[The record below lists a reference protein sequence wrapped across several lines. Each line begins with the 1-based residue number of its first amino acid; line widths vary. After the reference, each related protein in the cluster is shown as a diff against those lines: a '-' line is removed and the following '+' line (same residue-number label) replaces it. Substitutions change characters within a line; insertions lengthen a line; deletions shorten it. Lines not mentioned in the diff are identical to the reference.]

1 MKKAYLS
8 IASLLACITLAS
20 CNSGEVTSSNSTT
33 PSESTTTSSE
43 NTTSSSVADVFTYKL
58 KLEAPSVTTYE
69 VGDVF
74 DFASIVV
81 KEQTFKNGTAEGSA
95 KTLVRSEFVVKVNGQ
110 VIEGNFTFASAGEVE
125 FLVASAAHSE
135 ATATFKLTAVQHY
148 TLTNGSADK
157 VVLTNLPEKALP
169 GESITFGVTL
179 LPGYYLENGVKVLN
193 DAGEEIESH
202 DNGDYTYTFTM
213 PAGNVTIT
221 INTGITDFT
230 ISKDQELIGDIL
242 VENSEDTTDTFSTV
256 PGTKLKFQAQE
267 TVDTSFSAIYVDG
280 VVVTKGEDDYYHFV
294 MPHHPVVISAE
305 RAPREYSISANTTS
319 LTLSTLKMYTNAE
332 TKVEVTN
339 AHKGQTVYLEFATD
353 KAHVKYFITV
363 KTSDDDS
370 LEVTPSTS
378 GNVFTFVMVSSNI
391 TIEIQEEDYSK
402 YYGYYVTDKAWK
414 FTQFGSYS
422 SATEDTLNY
431 TNLEKSLAFESNGSG
446 TWDEHSF
453 TWTQETN
460 ATSGAV
466 AASLKAS
473 WGDSYEKT
481 FYYTENLV
489 VMNPSTYSSSSWYQV
504 GVGTWNAN
512 TTIHA
517 LALDDAG
524 TRLFYTVDENDTIKE
539 SIVINNSTVTVNPT
553 IYKDDSKTTLAK
565 GSELSLTSTFYVSL
579 SADSGFGI
587 SNGKVIKAY
596 SLGVGEGSSEQIT
609 VVYKNASGQAITEA
623 KNGDTVTVCFVLS
636 EEAAA
641 AGLSIDIPTITVD
654 DRWAKAT
661 LTPVEGEEN
670 TYTFVMPAAKVT
682 VKVLTFNSNVYQG
695 YSALGKYAG
704 FELYGTTTKD
714 VTNYSSAYGK
724 FTREITKAGKFADPT
739 SKTSPGNVKELT
751 NSTKGTF
758 VVSDDLDISRFNKK
772 WFFGNGTIATFWSDS
787 AATQNL
793 KDTYVAVRV
802 PDDFDPSTLTTKIHW
817 MNNGNSWALE
827 FYVSNVLA
835 GGIFATNNTFYCGA
849 TFEMTGESTR
859 IGQGATYTV
868 KLDGQAIFTVANETV
883 TAAE

>member
-1 MKKAYLS
+1 M
-8 IASLLACITLAS
+8 
-20 CNSGEVTSSNSTT
+20 E
-33 PSESTTTSSE
+33 
-43 NTTSSSVADVFTYKL
+43 D
-58 KLEAPSVTTYE
+58 
-69 VGDVF
+69 
-74 DFASIVV
+74 
-81 KEQTFKNGTAEGSA
+81 
-95 KTLVRSEFVVKVNGQ
+95 
-110 VIEGNFTFASAGEVE
+110 
-125 FLVASAAHSE
+125 
-135 ATATFKLTAVQHY
+135 
-148 TLTNGSADK
+148 
-157 VVLTNLPEKALP
+157 
-169 GESITFGVTL
+169 
-179 LPGYYLENGVKVLN
+179 
-193 DAGEEIESH
+193 
-202 DNGDYTYTFTM
+202 
-213 PAGNVTIT
+213 
-221 INTGITDFT
+221 
-230 ISKDQELIGDIL
+230 
-242 VENSEDTTDTFSTV
+242 SEDTTDTFSAV

-305 RAPREYSISANTTS
+305 RVAREYSISASTSS

-332 TKVEVTN
+332 TKAEVTN

-353 KAHVKYFITV
+353 KAHVKYFITI

-378 GNVFTFVMVSSNI
+378 SNVFTFVMVSSNI

-422 SATEDTLNY
+422 SASTDTLSY
-431 TNLEKSLAFESNGSG
+431 TSLEKSLAFESNGTG
-446 TWDEHSF
+446 VWDESSF
-453 TWTQETN
+453 TWTQEAN

-466 AASLKAS
+466 AASLETP

-489 VMNPSTYSSSSWYQV
+489 VMNPSIYSSSSWYQV
-504 GVGTWNAN
+504 GVGTWNAD

-524 TRLFYTVDENDTIKE
+524 TRLFYTVDENDAIKE

-565 GSELSLTSTFYVSL
+565 GSELSLTSAFYVSL

-596 SLGVGEGSSEQIT
+596 ALGIGEGSSEQIT
-609 VVYKNASGQAITEA
+609 VVYKNASGQTITEA
-623 KNGDTVTVCFVLS
+623 KNGETVTVCFTLN
-636 EEAAA
+636 EEAIA
-641 AGLSIDIPTITVD
+641 AGLSIDTPTITAITD
-654 DRWAKAT
+654 DGHSVKAT
-661 LTPVEGEEN
+661 LTPVEGEES

-682 VKVLTFNSNVYQG
+682 VKVLTFNPNVYQG
-695 YSALGKYAG
+695 YAVLGKYAG

-758 VVSDDLDISRFNKK
+758 VVSDDLDITRFNKK

-787 AATQNL
+787 ETTQNL
-793 KDTYVAVRV
+793 RDTYVAVRV
-802 PDDFDPSTLTTKIHW
+802 PNDFDPSTLTTKIHW

-859 IGQGATYTV
+859 IGKDATYTV
-868 KLDGQAIFTVANETV
+868 KLDGQAIFTVENETV

>member
-1 MKKAYLS
+1 M
-8 IASLLACITLAS
+8 
-20 CNSGEVTSSNSTT
+20 
-33 PSESTTTSSE
+33 
-43 NTTSSSVADVFTYKL
+43 
-58 KLEAPSVTTYE
+58 
-69 VGDVF
+69 
-74 DFASIVV
+74 
-81 KEQTFKNGTAEGSA
+81 
-95 KTLVRSEFVVKVNGQ
+95 KVNGQ

-135 ATATFKLTAVQHY
+135 ATATFKLTAVQHF

-242 VENSEDTTDTFSTV
+242 MEDSEDTTDTFSAV

-305 RAPREYSISANTTS
+305 RAPREYSISANTSS

-332 TKVEVTN
+332 TKAEVTN
-339 AHKGQTVYLEFATD
+339 AHKGQTVYLEFASD

-363 KTSDDDS
+363 KTSDNDS

-378 GNVFTFVMVSSNI
+378 SNVFTFVMVSSNI

-422 SATEDTLNY
+422 SASTDTLNY
-431 TNLEKSLAFESNGSG
+431 TSLEKSLAFESNGSG
-446 TWDEHSF
+446 TWDESSF
-453 TWTQETN
+453 TWTQE
-460 ATSGAV
+460 ADGTSGAV
-466 AASLKAS
+466 VASLETS
-473 WGDSYEKT
+473 WGGSYEKT

-504 GVGTWNAN
+504 GVGTWNAD

-524 TRLFYTVDENDTIKE
+524 TRLFYTVDENDAIKE
-539 SIVINNSTVTVNPT
+539 SIVINNSTVTMNPT

-565 GSELSLTSTFYVSL
+565 GSELSLTSNFYVSL

-587 SNGKVIKAY
+587 SNGKVVKAY

-623 KNGDTVTVCFVLS
+623 KNGDTVTVCFTLN
-636 EEAAA
+636 EEAIA
-641 AGLSIDIPTITVD
+641 AGLSIDTPTITVD

-670 TYTFVMPAAKVT
+670 TYTFVMPAANVT
-682 VKVLTFNSNVYQG
+682 VKALTFNPNLYQG
-695 YSALGKYAG
+695 YAVLGRYAG
-704 FELYGTTTKD
+704 FELYGTAPKD
-714 VTNYSSAYGK
+714 ITDYSSAYGK
-724 FTREITKAGKFADPT
+724 FTREITKAGKFVDPT
-739 SKTSPGNVKELT
+739 SKLNPGNVKELT

-758 VVSDDLDISRFNKK
+758 VVSDELDITVLTK
-772 WFFGNGTIATFWSDS
+772 NG
-787 AATQNL
+787 
-793 KDTYVAVRV
+793 
-802 PDDFDPSTLTTKIHW
+802 P
-817 MNNGNSWALE
+817 
-827 FYVSNVLA
+827 LA
-835 GGIFATNNTFYCGA
+835 MEQSQHSGA
-849 TFEMTGESTR
+849 
-859 IGQGATYTV
+859 I
-868 KLDGQAIFTVANETV
+868 N
-883 TAAE
+883 

>member
-20 CNSGEVTSSNSTT
+20 CNPGEVTSSNSIT
-33 PSESTTTSSE
+33 PSESTTT
-43 NTTSSSVADVFTYKL
+43 SSVADVFTYKL
-58 KLEAPSVTTYE
+58 ELEAPSITTYE

-81 KEQTFKNGTAEGSA
+81 KEQTFKNGTVEGNA
-95 KTLVRSEFVVKVNGQ
+95 KTLARSEFVVKVNGQ

-135 ATATFKLTAVQHY
+135 ATATFKLTAVQHF

-157 VVLTNLPEKALP
+157 VVLTDLPEKALP

-242 VENSEDTTDTFSTV
+242 IEDSEDTTDTFSAV

-267 TVDTSFSAIYVDG
+267 TIDTSFTAIYVDG

-305 RAPREYSISANTTS
+305 RTPREYSISANTSS

-332 TKVEVTN
+332 TKAEVIN

-363 KTSDDDS
+363 KTSDNDS

-431 TNLEKSLAFESNGSG
+431 TNLEKSLAFESNGTG
-446 TWDEHSF
+446 VWDESSF
-453 TWTQETN
+453 TWTQE
-460 ATSGAV
+460 ADGTSGAV
-466 AASLKAS
+466 VASLETS
-473 WGDSYEKT
+473 WGGSYEKT

-504 GVGTWNAN
+504 GVGTWNAD

-524 TRLFYTVDENDTIKE
+524 TRLFYTVDENDAIKE
-539 SIVINNSTVTVNPT
+539 SIVINNSTVTMNPT

-565 GSELSLTSTFYVSL
+565 GSELSLTSNFYVSL

-587 SNGKVIKAY
+587 SNGKVVKVY

-623 KNGDTVTVCFVLS
+623 KNGDTVTVCFTLN
-636 EEAAA
+636 EEAIA
-641 AGLSIDIPTITVD
+641 AGLSIDTPTITVD

-682 VKVLTFNSNVYQG
+682 VKALTFNPNLYQG
-695 YSALGKYAG
+695 YAALGRYAG
-704 FELYGTTTKD
+704 FELYGTAPKD
-714 VTNYSSAYGK
+714 ITDYSSAYGK
-724 FTREITKAGKFADPT
+724 FTREITKAGKFVDPT
-739 SKTSPGNVKELT
+739 SKLNPGNVKELT

-758 VVSDDLDISRFNKK
+758 VVSDELDISRFNKK
-772 WFFGNGTIATFWSDS
+772 WSFGNGTIATFWSDKL
-787 AATQNL
+787 T
-793 KDTYVAVRV
+793 DTYVAVRV
-802 PDDFDPSTLTTKIHW
+802 PNDFDPSTLTTKIHW

-859 IGQGATYTV
+859 IGKDATYTV

>member
-43 NTTSSSVADVFTYKL
+43 STTSSSVADVFTYKL
-58 KLEAPSVTTYE
+58 ELEAPSITTYE

-81 KEQTFKNGTAEGSA
+81 KERTFKNGTVEGNA
-95 KTLVRSEFVVKVNGQ
+95 KTLARSEFVVKVNGQ

-242 VENSEDTTDTFSTV
+242 VEDSEDTTDTFSAV

-305 RAPREYSISANTTS
+305 RVAREYSISASTSS

-332 TKVEVTN
+332 TKAEVTN

-353 KAHVKYFITV
+353 KAHVKYFITI

-378 GNVFTFVMVSSNI
+378 SNVFTFVMVSSNI

-422 SATEDTLNY
+422 SASTDVLNY
-431 TNLEKSLAFESNGSG
+431 ASFKKSLVFESNGSG
-446 TWDEHSF
+446 DWNGASF
-453 TWTQETN
+453 TWTQEAN
-460 ATSGAV
+460 ATSGSI
-466 AASLKAS
+466 AAKVE
-473 WGDSYEKT
+473 DSYSTYDKK

-489 VMNPSTYSSSSWYQV
+489 VMNPSTYNSSSWYQA
-504 GVGTWNAN
+504 GVGTWNAD

-517 LALDDAG
+517 LALDDGG
-524 TRLFYTVDENDTIKE
+524 TRLFYTVDENDAIKE

-565 GSELSLTSTFYVSL
+565 GSELSLTTNFYVSL
-579 SADSGFGI
+579 SAETGFDI
-587 SNGKVIKAY
+587 TNGKVKKAY
-596 SLGVGEGSSEQIT
+596 TLGVGEGSSEQIT
-609 VVYKNASGQAITEA
+609 IVYKNANGETITKA
-623 KNGDTVTVCFVLS
+623 KNGDAVTVILTLS
-636 EEAAA
+636 EEATA
-641 AGLSIDIPTITVD
+641 AGLSIDTPSIAVD
-654 DRWAKAT
+654 DRYTSAT
-661 LTPVEGEEN
+661 LTPVEGEAN
-670 TYTFVMPAAKVT
+670 TYTFVMPTANVT
-682 VKVLTFNSNVYQG
+682 VKALTFNPNLYEG
-695 YSALGKYAG
+695 YAVIGKYAG
-704 FELYGTTTKD
+704 FELYGSTTTKD
-714 VTNYSSAYGK
+714 ITNYSSAYGK
-724 FTREITKAGKFADPT
+724 FTREITKAGKFVSPT
-739 SKTSPGNVKELT
+739 STRKPGNVTEIT

-758 VVSDDLDISRFNKK
+758 IVSDDLDESHFNKK
-772 WFFGNGTIATFWSDS
+772 WFFGNGTMATYWSDS
-787 AATQNL
+787 ETSHNL
-793 KDTYVAVRV
+793 TDTYVAVRV
-802 PDDFDPSTLTTKIHW
+802 PSDFDPSTLTTKIHW
-817 MNNGNSWALE
+817 IDGGSSWALE

-835 GGIFATNNTFYCGA
+835 GGIFATNTAFYCGA

-859 IGQGATYTV
+859 IGKDATYTV

>member
-1 MKKAYLS
+1 M
-8 IASLLACITLAS
+8 
-20 CNSGEVTSSNSTT
+20 
-33 PSESTTTSSE
+33 
-43 NTTSSSVADVFTYKL
+43 
-58 KLEAPSVTTYE
+58 
-69 VGDVF
+69 
-74 DFASIVV
+74 
-81 KEQTFKNGTAEGSA
+81 
-95 KTLVRSEFVVKVNGQ
+95 
-110 VIEGNFTFASAGEVE
+110 
-125 FLVASAAHSE
+125 
-135 ATATFKLTAVQHY
+135 
-148 TLTNGSADK
+148 
-157 VVLTNLPEKALP
+157 PEKALP

-193 DAGEEIESH
+193 DAGEEVETH

-242 VENSEDTTDTFSTV
+242 VEDSEDTTDTFSAV

-267 TVDTSFSAIYVDG
+267 TIDTSFTAIYVDG

-305 RAPREYSISANTTS
+305 RVAREYSISANTSS

-332 TKVEVTN
+332 TKAEVTN

-453 TWTQETN
+453 TWTQEAN

-489 VMNPSTYSSSSWYQV
+489 VMNPSTYSSSCWYQV
-504 GVGTWNAN
+504 GVGTWNADA
-512 TTIHA
+512 TIHA

-524 TRLFYTVDENDTIKE
+524 TRLFYTVDENDAIKE

-565 GSELSLTSTFYVSL
+565 GFELSLTSTFYISL

-596 SLGVGEGSSEQIT
+596 ALGIGEGSSEQIT
-609 VVYKNASGQAITEA
+609 VVYKNANGQTITEA
-623 KNGDTVTVCFVLS
+623 KNGETVTVCFVLS

-641 AGLSIDIPTITVD
+641 AGLSIDTPTITVD
-654 DRWAKAT
+654 DRWLKAT

-682 VKVLTFNSNVYQG
+682 VKVLTFNPNVYQG
-695 YSALGKYAG
+695 YAVLGKYAG

-758 VVSDDLDISRFNKK
+758 VVSDDLDISRFNKMVL
-772 WFFGNGTIATFWSDS
+772 WQW
-787 AATQNL
+787 
-793 KDTYVAVRV
+793 
-802 PDDFDPSTLTTKIHW
+802 
-817 MNNGNSWALE
+817 NNCYILE
-827 FYVSNVLA
+827 
-835 GGIFATNNTFYCGA
+835 
-849 TFEMTGESTR
+849 
-859 IGQGATYTV
+859 
-868 KLDGQAIFTVANETV
+868 
-883 TAAE
+883 

>member
-1 MKKAYLS
+1 M
-8 IASLLACITLAS
+8 
-20 CNSGEVTSSNSTT
+20 
-33 PSESTTTSSE
+33 
-43 NTTSSSVADVFTYKL
+43 
-58 KLEAPSVTTYE
+58 
-69 VGDVF
+69 
-74 DFASIVV
+74 
-81 KEQTFKNGTAEGSA
+81 
-95 KTLVRSEFVVKVNGQ
+95 
-110 VIEGNFTFASAGEVE
+110 
-125 FLVASAAHSE
+125 
-135 ATATFKLTAVQHY
+135 
-148 TLTNGSADK
+148 
-157 VVLTNLPEKALP
+157 
-169 GESITFGVTL
+169 
-179 LPGYYLENGVKVLN
+179 
-193 DAGEEIESH
+193 
-202 DNGDYTYTFTM
+202 
-213 PAGNVTIT
+213 
-221 INTGITDFT
+221 
-230 ISKDQELIGDIL
+230 
-242 VENSEDTTDTFSTV
+242 
-256 PGTKLKFQAQE
+256 
-267 TVDTSFSAIYVDG
+267 
-280 VVVTKGEDDYYHFV
+280 
-294 MPHHPVVISAE
+294 
-305 RAPREYSISANTTS
+305 
-319 LTLSTLKMYTNAE
+319 
-332 TKVEVTN
+332 
-339 AHKGQTVYLEFATD
+339 
-353 KAHVKYFITV
+353 
-363 KTSDDDS
+363 
-370 LEVTPSTS
+370 EVTPSTS
-378 GNVFTFVMVSSNI
+378 DNVFTFVMVSSNI

-422 SATEDTLNY
+422 SASTDTLSY
-431 TNLEKSLAFESNGSG
+431 TSLEKSLAFESNGSG

-453 TWTQETN
+453 TWTQEAN

-489 VMNPSTYSSSSWYQV
+489 VMNPSTYSSTSWYQV
-504 GVGTWNAN
+504 GVGTWNADA
-512 TTIHA
+512 TIHA

-524 TRLFYTVDENDTIKE
+524 TRLFYTVDENDAIKE

-565 GSELSLTSTFYVSL
+565 GSELSLTSTFYISL

-641 AGLSIDIPTITVD
+641 AGLSIDTPTITVD
-654 DRWAKAT
+654 DRWLKAT

-682 VKVLTFNSNVYQG
+682 VKVLTFNPNVYQG
-695 YSALGKYAG
+695 YAALGKYAG

-787 AATQNL
+787 ATTQNL

-817 MNNGNSWALE
+817 MNNGSSWALE

-859 IGQGATYTV
+859 IGKDATYTV
-868 KLDGQAIFTVANETV
+868 KLDDQAIFTVANETV

>member
-43 NTTSSSVADVFTYKL
+43 STSSSVADVFTYKL
-58 KLEAPSVTTYE
+58 ELEAPSVTTYE
-69 VGDVF
+69 VGDAF
-74 DFASIVV
+74 NFASIVV
-81 KEQTFKNGTAEGSA
+81 KEQTFKNGTTEGGA
-95 KTLVRSEFVVKVNGQ
+95 KTLTRSEFVVKVNGQ

-157 VVLTNLPEKALP
+157 VVLTNLPEKALS

-242 VENSEDTTDTFSTV
+242 MEDSEDTTDTFSAV

-305 RAPREYSISANTTS
+305 RVAREYSISANTSS

-414 FTQFGSYS
+414 FTEFGSYS
-422 SATEDTLNY
+422 NASIDVLNY
-431 TNLEKSLAFESNGSG
+431 ASFKKSLVFESNGSG
-446 TWDEHSF
+446 DWNGASF
-453 TWTQETN
+453 TWTQEAN

-553 IYKDDSKTTLAK
+553 IYKDDSKATLAK

-695 YSALGKYAG
+695 YAALGKYAG

>member
-20 CNSGEVTSSNSTT
+20 CNPGEVTSSNSTT
-33 PSESTTTSSE
+33 PSESTT
-43 NTTSSSVADVFTYKL
+43 SSSVADVFTYKL
-58 KLEAPSVTTYE
+58 ELEAPSITTYE

-81 KEQTFKNGTAEGSA
+81 KEQTFKNGTVEGNA
-95 KTLVRSEFVVKVNGQ
+95 KTLARSEFVVKRNGQ
-110 VIEGNFTFASAGEVE
+110 VIEGNFTFASAGEIE
-125 FLVASAAHSE
+125 FLVASATHSE
-135 ATATFKLTAVQHY
+135 ATATFKLTAVQHF

-242 VENSEDTTDTFSTV
+242 VEDSEDTTDTFSAV

-305 RAPREYSISANTTS
+305 RVAREYSISANTSS

-332 TKVEVTN
+332 TKAEVTN

-453 TWTQETN
+453 TWTQEAN

-504 GVGTWNAN
+504 GVGTWNADA
-512 TTIHA
+512 TIHA
-517 LALDDAG
+517 LALDDTE
-524 TRLFYTVDENDTIKE
+524 TRLFYTVDENDAIKD

-641 AGLSIDIPTITVD
+641 AGLSIDTPTITVD
-654 DRWAKAT
+654 DRWLKAT

-682 VKVLTFNSNVYQG
+682 VKVLTFNPNVYQG
-695 YSALGKYAG
+695 YAALGKYAG
-704 FELYGTTTKD
+704 FELYGTTPKDD

-787 AATQNL
+787 ATTQNL

-817 MNNGNSWALE
+817 MNNGSSWALE

-859 IGQGATYTV
+859 IGKDATYTV
-868 KLDGQAIFTVANETV
+868 KLDDQAIFTVANETV